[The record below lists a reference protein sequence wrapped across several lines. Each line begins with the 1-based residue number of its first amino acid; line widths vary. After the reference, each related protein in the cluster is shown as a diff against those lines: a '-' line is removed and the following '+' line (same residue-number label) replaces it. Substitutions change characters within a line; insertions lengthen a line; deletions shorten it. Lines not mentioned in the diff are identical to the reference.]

1 MTPHYSFAAAR
12 DTSPCGFLQFVF
24 LNLSAQGKNYGH
36 LLAICFKFCLY
47 LCAFCTYF
55 AHLSQHLSP
64 PGQRELGVLQMTLL
78 DNLTCV
84 PERSVCPH
92 TLSGLGSG
100 QPFAG
105 DPLIPEIHSLWP
117 PSLSSSIP
125 IPKCPSTNGRPMVLA
140 AVLLPLTAA
149 LPVQSLLLPLLL
161 LLLVPRMNL
170 ER

>member
-1 MTPHYSFAAAR
+1 MRIF
-12 DTSPCGFLQFVF
+12 
-24 LNLSAQGKNYGH
+24 
-36 LLAICFKFCLY
+36 AICFLKFKCTGEELWTSPRHMFQI
-47 LCAFCTYF
+47 LFIFVCILHLFCASVSAFI
-55 AHLSQHLSP
+55 P